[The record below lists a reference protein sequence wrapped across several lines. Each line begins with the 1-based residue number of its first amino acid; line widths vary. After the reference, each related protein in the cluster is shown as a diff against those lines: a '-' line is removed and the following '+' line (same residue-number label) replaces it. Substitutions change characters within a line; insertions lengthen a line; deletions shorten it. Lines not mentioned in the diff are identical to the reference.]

1 MAQQKK
7 IQVKVLFVE
16 DQLRL
21 LRLAAAN
28 QNITAATF
36 LKQYGVVAAT
46 KEMRE
51 FSPPPLSSDIP
62 AAVKTGK
69 N

>member
-36 LKQYGVVAAT
+36 LKQYGVVAASQ
-46 KEMRE
+46 RNARV
-51 FSPPPLSSDIP
+51 LAP
-62 AAVKTGK
+62 AVVK
-69 N
+69 